1 MPVSPALLTSI
12 GQAWREEFGRDPKA
26 DSAASILPAL
36 GRKIWS
42 SWRVTKS
49 DEDLTEELQGL
60 VNASDAA
67 LSRAV
72 ATAVKL
78 AAGGDQTEAVRKA
91 LAAYLRQVPAS
102 IRRNF
107 RRPSDPAGKS
117 LPADLQFREPQD
129 LVAFLPC
136 RISVFAAGDRPVP
149 GTEWKLLESL
159 GAGELGE
166 AWLAENS
173 RGPSSER
180 AVLKFFRDQHS
191 AKVLRGEASLLD
203 RIILEARNAGIVA
216 LRQAFLEL
224 DRPCLVYQ
232 YVPGSDLVGLLRD
245 WQRRGKIPSQN
256 QIAQLVRRLAAIL
269 AFAHRLERPLV
280 HRNLKPTNILV
291 QQAPGGKISF
301 RIADYGSGAVAVSH
315 AMRSSLRGAAESEA
329 AASSLPGEH
338 TLLYISPQQLQG
350 NEPDPRDDIFAL
362 GMIWYQL
369 AYADFTLPRPT
380 EPGWTERLKI
390 LGMPEALNELLADC
404 ISENPGD
411 RPRNAAEFL
420 ERLDSTLTIQPEESS
435 RPTPSVQRDE
445 PFIALPRR
453 LSNELG
459 MTFVLIPPGTFR
471 MGSPASEAER
481 SSDEGPQH
489 EVTLTDPFY
498 LSIYPV
504 TQRQFQF
511 VMGHNPAF
519 FTEARGGGPEFPVES
534 VTWHE
539 ANEFCRKLS
548 RLPTEI
554 HSKRSYRLPTEAEW
568 EYACRGGI
576 PMPFSSGLTLSSR
589 EANFNGNYPYGM
601 VGRGP
606 YREMTTKVGSF
617 SPNPFGLFD
626 MHGNV
631 WEWCADY
638 YERLYYK
645 NSPSENPA
653 GPAEGEL
660 RVVRGGSCFNIG
672 RFCRCAYRFAITP
685 GNRDRDVGMRV
696 VMMLG
701 NGGLA

>member
-12 GQAWREEFGRDPKA
+12 GQAWREEFGRGPKA
-26 DSAASILPAL
+26 DFMAASLPAL

-42 SWRVTKS
+42 SWRVAKS

-72 ATAVKL
+72 AAAVKQ
-78 AAGGDQTEAVRKA
+78 AASDQPDAVRKA
-91 LAAYLRQVPAS
+91 LSAYLRQVPPT
-102 IRRNF
+102 IRRDF

-117 LPADLQFREPQD
+117 LPPGLQFREPKD
-129 LVAFLPC
+129 LHSLLPC
-136 RISVFAAGDRPVP
+136 RLPAFEAGDRPLP
-149 GTEWKLLESL
+149 GTDWKLLELL

-166 AWLAENS
+166 VWLAENS
-173 RGPSSER
+173 RGPSTER
-180 AVLKFFRDQHS
+180 AALKFFRESHS
-191 AKVLRGEASLLD
+191 AKILHGEASLLD
-203 RIILEARNAGIVA
+203 RVIVEGRHAGLVA
-216 LRQAFLEL
+216 LRQTFLGL

-232 YVPGSDLVGLLRD
+232 YVAGSDLAGLLRD
-245 WQRRGKIPSQN
+245 WERRGKIPSQA
-256 QIAQLVRRLAAIL
+256 QVAQLVRRLAAIL
-269 AFAHRLERPLV
+269 SFAHRLEPPLV
-280 HRNLKPTNILV
+280 HRNLKPTNIMV

-301 RIADYGSGAVAVSH
+301 RIADYGTGAVAVSH
-315 AMRSSLRGAAESEA
+315 AMRSSLRGEAEGPA
-329 AASSLPGEH
+329 AAGSLPGEN
-338 TLLYISPQQLQG
+338 TLLYISPQQLKG

-369 AYADFTLPRPT
+369 AYADFTLPRPN
-380 EPGWTERLKI
+380 EPGWTERLRV
-390 LGMPEALNELLADC
+390 LGMPEALNDLLADC

-411 RPRNAAEFL
+411 RPRNAGELL
-420 ERLDSTLTIQPEESS
+420 ERLDLTLTTQPEESS
-435 RPTPSVQRDE
+435 RPSPVQRDE

-453 LSNELG
+453 LSNDLG

-489 EVTLTDPFY
+489 EVELTDPFY
-498 LSIYPV
+498 MSIYPV

-511 VMGHNPAF
+511 VMGYNPAF

-534 VTWHE
+534 TTWHE

-548 RLPTEI
+548 RLPAEMQA
-554 HSKRSYRLPTEAEW
+554 KRSYRLPTEAEW
-568 EYACRGGI
+568 EYACRGGL
-576 PMPFSSGLTLSSR
+576 PAPFSSGLTLSSR

-606 YREMTTKVGSF
+606 YREMTSKVGSF

-645 NSPSENPA
+645 NSPRDNPT
-653 GPAEGEL
+653 GPEQGEL

-672 RFCRCAYRFAITP
+672 RFCRSAYRFAITP

-696 VMMLG
+696 VMVLG
-701 NGGLA
+701 NGGGED